1 MDKLFYD
8 DFENMIRIVISA
20 PIIYLLV
27 IGYIQLMGKR
37 TTSQMNSFD
46 WIVTVAMGSI
56 VASVVTMKNVPI
68 INGAVA
74 IFTLMGLQY
83 IITKMMVH
91 FKFWRKVVRST
102 PELLVFEGKFLDDN
116 MIKERMVRSEI
127 YAAIREGGINGLSE
141 VYAIVLETDATLSV
155 IKKDEKN
162 TPLSLIGV
170 EGLPPAV
177 SRELKKKEETE
188 HIQAW

>member
-1 MDKLFYD
+1 MEKLFYD

-56 VASVVTMKNVPI
+56 VASIVLLKNVPI
-68 INGAVA
+68 IDGALA

-83 IITKMMVH
+83 IITKLMVH
-91 FKFWRKVVRST
+91 FKLWRKIVRST
-102 PELLVFEGKFLDDN
+102 PELLVFEGKFIEEN
-116 MIKERMVRSEI
+116 MVKERMVKSEI
-127 YAAIREGGINGLSE
+127 YAAIRESDINGISE
-141 VYAIVLETDATLSV
+141 VYAVVLETDATFSV
-155 IKKDEKN
+155 ISKNEKN
-162 TPLSLIGV
+162 TPLSLIDVNGLP
-170 EGLPPAV
+170 EGLRNNLENVKNAN
-177 SRELKKKEETE
+177 
-188 HIQAW
+188 